1 MKYSKYFGYI
11 TRDNGQPQLS
21 IVQFQRMMNIVSLE
35 GTIHGLQII
44 KEKLKETSEYY
55 KYDSDI
61 FKYEKTL
68 HGLTKDLKQEDLLKE
83 MIEISQD

>member
-1 MKYSKYFGYI
+1 MIYSKYFGYI

-21 IVQFQRMMNIVSLE
+21 VAQFQRMMNIVSLE
-35 GTIHGLQII
+35 GAVHSLQAI

-61 FKYEKTL
+61 FKYEKAL
-68 HGLTKDLKQEDLLKE
+68 HALTNDLKKEDLLNE
-83 MIEISQD
+83 MIRISQD

>member
-35 GTIHGLQII
+35 GAIHGLQII